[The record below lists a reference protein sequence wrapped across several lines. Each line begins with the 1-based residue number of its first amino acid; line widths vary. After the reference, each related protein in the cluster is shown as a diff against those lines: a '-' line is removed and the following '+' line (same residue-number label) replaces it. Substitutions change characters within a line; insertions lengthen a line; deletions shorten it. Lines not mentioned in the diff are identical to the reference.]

1 MTGAPERQTPDTHTD
16 GVGVHS
22 SASTKP
28 ESRGTLRYEAG
39 RSTRWMVWLAMV
51 ISAGIHLGIL
61 YGFRRHSAP
70 PKPVMTEEPLTV
82 ALVMPELKDLD
93 EPDPRL
99 EDPSDQPQETGL
111 LVPSLPDLPSHV
123 DVNDFVQPV
132 DVTTLMP
139 RPDMKS
145 EARVVIPTNFRRG
158 GDIAQGL
165 KDVFNLA
172 DLDRAP
178 VPIVQRPPV
187 FPVMLKREVD
197 HAEVTVQFIVDKT
210 GGVIN
215 ARAVSSTHAGFEDAA
230 VVGVSKWTFR
240 PGVKMG
246 RKVNTRMQVTIIFR
260 LSDAD

>member
-1 MTGAPERQTPDTHTD
+1 MD
-16 GVGVHS
+16 V
-22 SASTKP
+22 ASKFP
-28 ESRGTLRYEAG
+28 SGPA
-39 RSTRWMVWLAMV
+39 VQAV
-51 ISAGIHLGIL
+51 
-61 YGFRRHSAP
+61 
-70 PKPVMTEEPLTV
+70 KPVAVEETPTV

-99 EDPSDQPQETGL
+99 EDPSDQQQETGT

-139 RPDMKS
+139 KPEIKA
-145 EARVVIPTNFRRG
+145 EARLVIPTNFRRG

-178 VPIVQRPPV
+178 VPIVQRPPI
-187 FPVMLKREVD
+187 FPAMLKREVD

-210 GGVIN
+210 GSVIN
-215 ARAVSSTHAGFEDAA
+215 ARATASTHAGFEDAA
-230 VVGVSKWTFR
+230 IVGVSKWTFR
-240 PGVKMG
+240 PGVKLG

-260 LSDAD
+260 LTDAD